1 MRRAEAQASRKVESG
16 CLRHVSAPPGARLAI
31 TPPSDIVLDVAKA
44 ADPVAYRA
52 AVEKLAR
59 IGGDVGTSA
68 AAAGFEAV
76 LGGVEAEQTSQPA
89 VTADWRRADLR
100 SRLPLNGQDQAAA
113 PAEPYRQFEAFVL
126 QTFIESML
134 PKDANHVF
142 GDGIAG
148 SFWSSM
154 LAEQIAGQ
162 LAEAGGLGI
171 ANTIASQ
178 GTVSARP
185 DGFSALPGYVSS
197 LEMRFADAL
206 FSAEAADDGPGSTGE
221 G

>member
-1 MRRAEAQASRKVESG
+1 M
-16 CLRHVSAPPGARLAI
+16 PM
-31 TPPSDIVLDVAKA
+31 
-44 ADPVAYRA
+44 
-52 AVEKLAR
+52 
-59 IGGDVGTSA
+59 
-68 AAAGFEAV
+68 
-76 LGGVEAEQTSQPA
+76 
-89 VTADWRRADLR
+89 
-100 SRLPLNGQDQAAA
+100 NGQDQAAS

-171 ANTIASQ
+171 ADTLATQ
-178 GTVSARP
+178 GTTTVRP
-185 DGFSALPGYVSS
+185 DGFSSLPGYVSS

-206 FSAEAADDGPGSTGE
+206 FSADTADRGFESTGE